1 MHIYIQTYSYTK
13 MDQSMKCG
21 YVCIVRV
28 SAATRPK
35 SVAEFGF

>member
-1 MHIYIQTYSYTK
+1 

-21 YVCIVRV
+21 YVCIVQV
-28 SAATRPK
+28 SAATPPK